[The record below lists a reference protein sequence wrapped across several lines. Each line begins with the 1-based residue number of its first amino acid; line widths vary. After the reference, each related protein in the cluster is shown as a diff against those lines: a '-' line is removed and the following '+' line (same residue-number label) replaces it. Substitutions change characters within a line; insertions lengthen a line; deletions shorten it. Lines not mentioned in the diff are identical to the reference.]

1 MADFT
6 FETHTEVFKA
16 YMDRMRAIC
25 KTINTRF
32 SVLPLA
38 WFWRHRFRAMLLVL
52 KGAEILAS
60 KPGTFGM
67 PIGPHISKWREG
79 SPQKTIIARSC
90 LVLSIESRQPITV
103 SQVEIYL
110 ENIDQSCS
118 RSQIR
123 ATLQD
128 GVDTGIYQEVKGSGS
143 AGTRFALTKTAVHEM
158 TDRTF
163 VKMQDPQFVELARFT
178 VAFDEM
184 RRQSESTFINESQ
197 GKITATDHQGILERL
212 YWGDAGRKNNE

>member
-6 FETHTEVFKA
+6 FETHTELFKA

-38 WFWRHRFRAMLLVL
+38 WFWRHRFRAMLFVL
-52 KGAEILAS
+52 KGVEILAS
-60 KPGTFGM
+60 KPGTNDV
-67 PIGPHISKWREG
+67 PIGPHIAKWREG

-110 ENIDQSCS
+110 ENIEQTCS

-128 GVDTGIYQEVKGSGS
+128 GVDTGIYKEVKGSGS
-143 AGTRFALTKTAVHEM
+143 SGTRFALTKTAVHEM

-163 VKMQDPQFVELARFT
+163 VKMQNPQLVEMARFV

-184 RRQSESTFINESQ
+184 RKQSESTFLNESQ

-212 YWGDAGRKNNE
+212 YWGDDGRENNE